1 MNSKGYVLLKQAIPH
16 PSALRFMA
24 NNDAGERGLTDI
36 IQADMIR

>member
-1 MNSKGYVLLKQAIPH
+1 MSSKGHVLLRQAISH
-16 PSALRFMA
+16 PSAWRFMA